1 MQKYQKL
8 LVAKCEW
15 CGKSFSGQFSSY
27 EAKVRVGR
35 RFCRNSPCARES
47 CLYITRI
54 NRVRNE
60 INNDPEQLDIAIK
73 LFKILDELSKSGI
86 PLTVNQ

>member
-1 MQKYQKL
+1 MNRGEYEI
-8 LVAKCEW
+8 AKCEW
-15 CGKSFSGQFSSY
+15 CGRSFAGDWSSID
-27 EAKVRVGR
+27 KR

-47 CLYITRI
+47 SIYITRI

-86 PLTVNQ
+86 PLTVNE